1 VFKVGGIY
9 MIIVS
14 ACLAGVKCRYNGE
27 AFPIPEVIEMVQ
39 KGEALALCPEVLG
52 KLPTPRPA
60 AERCE
65 EKVVTKTGKD
75 ITVEFTDGAQIA
87 LGIAKLIDAKA
98 AILKARS
105 PSCGCGLIYDGTF
118 SRKLIAGDGIF
129 ATLLKNNNIKVIT
142 EEAWGK

>member
-1 VFKVGGIY
+1 

-14 ACLAGVKCRYNGE
+14 ACLAGIKCRYNGE

-39 KGEALALCPEVLG
+39 KGEALPLCPEILG
-52 KLPTPRPA
+52 KLPIPRAA
-60 AERCE
+60 AERSG
-65 EKVVTKTGKD
+65 EKVVTERQED
-75 ITVEFTDGAQIA
+75 ITAEFMDGAQIA
-87 LGIAKLIDAKA
+87 LKIAKLINAKV

-129 ATLLKNNNIKVIT
+129 AALLKNSSIKVIT
-142 EEAWGK
+142 ETEIKKAVTLSL